1 MKKSVKLVIMVMLLQ
16 GVYPIQNVFGATTS
30 EDYNTQADSSM
41 SSNNADNNKIES
53 IDSWMPDKS
62 LQQRIITTMG
72 LTNSDELTKDKIG
85 ELDSINLDP
94 SIINLEGLQYAESL
108 HLVTFEP
115 LGNLNYLYN
124 LDYSPLYNLRSLS
137 SLQVDNE
144 SNPFSEPI
152 HFDNIFKRFFENTK
166 SESIRSGGIEMEST
180 ASQRVFSISRNNYK
194 EFSIPLSE
202 FFVKPEG
209 FPLNSPDRLLA
220 FGTEYESDSMFNIE
234 VNGIPL
240 NYNVKFNYETESYD
254 FTLKN
259 DVDYNLIKN
268 MNSGYSNFDSIEY
281 SGEDFTSNL
290 NTIYHFEYIDFELES
305 LLSLSFKDLST
316 VKVKYVDT
324 AGTPIAGVSEE
335 TLTGDIGEAYTTEQ
349 KVIDGYTFKE
359 VQGSPTGVFS
369 DQPQTVTYVYS
380 KNPVKGADVKVNY
393 VDTAGNQIADVS
405 NETLSGNIGETYT
418 TEQKAIEGYTFK
430 EVQGNAKGV
439 FTSEPQTVTYIYT
452 KNPVIPVAGGD
463 VTVKY
468 QDKEGTKLAPDAT
481 KSGNV
486 GETYTTEQQAIE
498 GYTFKE
504 IQGNAK
510 GAFTSEPQTVT
521 YIYTKNTPA
530 PVKPDQA
537 QKVTVNYVDDSG
549 KAVADAILLSGKI
562 NEAYTS
568 EAKKI
573 EGYTLIKTP
582 ENEKGFFTDKEQTVT
597 YVYKKN
603 SAAPTNNH
611 GNSQQKTTTFYTGV
625 SRGGEN
631 YTGKSYPKTGDQDN
645 VIYALVGLMIL
656 FLIGVYEFLRRKK
669 KS

>member
-1 MKKSVKLVIMVMLLQ
+1 MSIIERGIKMKKSVKLVIMVMLLQ

-72 LTNSDELTKDKIG
+72 LTNSDELTKDKIR

-209 FPLNSPDRLLA
+209 FPLNSPDGLLA

-305 LLSLSFKDLST
+305 LLSLSLK
-316 VKVKYVDT
+316 
-324 AGTPIAGVSEE
+324 IC
-335 TLTGDIGEAYTTEQ
+335 
-349 KVIDGYTFKE
+349 
-359 VQGSPTGVFS
+359 
-369 DQPQTVTYVYS
+369 
-380 KNPVKGADVKVNY
+380 
-393 VDTAGNQIADVS
+393 
-405 NETLSGNIGETYT
+405 
-418 TEQKAIEGYTFK
+418 
-430 EVQGNAKGV
+430 
-439 FTSEPQTVTYIYT
+439 
-452 KNPVIPVAGGD
+452 
-463 VTVKY
+463 
-468 QDKEGTKLAPDAT
+468 
-481 KSGNV
+481 
-486 GETYTTEQQAIE
+486 
-498 GYTFKE
+498 
-504 IQGNAK
+504 
-510 GAFTSEPQTVT
+510 
-521 YIYTKNTPA
+521 
-530 PVKPDQA
+530 
-537 QKVTVNYVDDSG
+537 
-549 KAVADAILLSGKI
+549 LLSK
-562 NEAYTS
+562 
-568 EAKKI
+568 
-573 EGYTLIKTP
+573 
-582 ENEKGFFTDKEQTVT
+582 
-597 YVYKKN
+597 
-603 SAAPTNNH
+603 
-611 GNSQQKTTTFYTGV
+611 
-625 SRGGEN
+625 
-631 YTGKSYPKTGDQDN
+631 
-645 VIYALVGLMIL
+645 
-656 FLIGVYEFLRRKK
+656 
-669 KS
+669 

>member
-1 MKKSVKLVIMVMLLQ
+1 MGSVQGEKMERGINMKKSVKLFIIVLLLQ
-16 GVYPIQNVFGATTS
+16 GVYPIQTVWGAATDESTTPTVGAYVESDPSLS
-30 EDYNTQADSSM
+30 ERDAT
-41 SSNNADNNKIES
+41 SNRAEP
-53 IDSWMPDKS
+53 IDSWMPDKN
-62 LQQRIITTMG
+62 LQNYIAQA
-72 LTNSDELTKDKIG
+72 LNLSDPNQITKDLLASSEIDF
-85 ELDSINLDP
+85 EASSTANPYYSIRNF
-94 SIINLEGLQYAESL
+94 EGLQYSSGVQISGYTSL
-108 HLVTFEP
+108 LFADNNYLSNSALVSKTSLVVDGDLTTLFP
-115 LGNLNYLYN
+115 NGLDAAFTSQFKSISIDPHNVYNRNLTINLNETNYKNFFISYEDLG
-124 LDYSPLYNLRSLS
+124 LTDFRTGIDYSNLYISMPTDTLSYTGIPVMDGITFTMTNTNVDYDNLAG
-137 SLQVDNE
+137 Q
-144 SNPFSEPI
+144 
-152 HFDNIFKRFFENTK
+152 HFENT
-166 SESIRSGGIEMEST
+166 SEATHFPDGPYIQTNLSSGSVSGIINHILT
-180 ASQRVFSISRNNYK
+180 VNF
-194 EFSIPLSE
+194 
-202 FFVKPEG
+202 KPYG
-209 FPLNSPDRLLA
+209 VA
-220 FGTEYESDSMFNIE
+220 G
-234 VNGIPL
+234 G
-240 NYNVKFNYETESYD
+240 
-254 FTLKN
+254 
-259 DVDYNLIKN
+259 DV
-268 MNSGYSNFDSIEY
+268 
-281 SGEDFTSNL
+281 
-290 NTIYHFEYIDFELES
+290 
-305 LLSLSFKDLST
+305 T
-316 VKVKYVDT
+316 VKYQDT
-324 AGTPIAGVSEE
+324 EGNQIVPDE
-335 TLTGDIGEAYTTEQ
+335 TKSGDIGEAYTTEQ

-359 VQGSPTGVFS
+359 VQGSPNGVFS

-418 TEQKAIEGYTFK
+418 TEQKAIKGYTFK
-430 EVQGNAKGV
+430 EVRGNAKGV

-486 GETYTTEQQAIE
+486 GETYTTEQQAID

-510 GAFTSEPQTVT
+510 GSFTSEPQTVT
-521 YIYTKNTPA
+521 YIYTKNTPT

-625 SRGGEN
+625 SRGGET
-631 YTGKSYPKTGDQDN
+631 YTGKSYPKTGDQAN
-645 VIYALVGLMIL
+645 VSYV
-656 FLIGVYEFLRRKK
+656 LIGAVMTVSVCIYGYLRKK
-669 KS
+669 RVN